1 MVHSPQCLVVCK
13 ACRRSVYMMFS
24 EIRSSFTGKGIVMAR
39 PLVSDDLWAR
49 IEPLLPKHLSPGPE
63 GGRPPVD
70 DRAVFTGILFVLKS
84 GIPWELLPQ
93 EMHCG
98 CGMTCWRR
106 LRDWQ
111 ASGVWDKLLEVL
123 LCELRGAD
131 KIDWSR
137 SAADSSSIRAVGGGE
152 ATGPNP
158 TDRARPGT
166 KHHVLV
172 DGRGIPLA
180 VRITGAN
187 VPDVQQLLPLVVNVP
202 AVGGKVGHPKSRPR
216 RLYADRAYDS
226 QPARDILRW
235 LGIEPWLAKRRTGH
249 GSGMG
254 KFRWVVER
262 TISWLH
268 QQRRLRVRYERRA
281 DIHSSLLTLAAC
293 LICFHVFLGF
303 S

>member
-1 MVHSPQCLVVCK
+1 
-13 ACRRSVYMMFS
+13 
-24 EIRSSFTGKGIVMAR
+24 MAAL
-39 PLVSDDLWAR
+39 LVSDELWSR
-49 IEPLLPKHLSPGPE
+49 IEPLLPKHHAPGPE

-70 DRAVFTGILFVLKS
+70 DRAALTGILFVLRT
-84 GIPWELLPQ
+84 GLPWELLPQ

-111 ASGVWDKLLEVL
+111 ASGVWDQLLAVL
-123 LCELRGAD
+123 LSELRRAD

-137 SAADSSSIRAVGGGE
+137 AAVDSSSIRAVGGGD

-166 KHHVLV
+166 KHHVMV
-172 DGRGIPLA
+172 DGQGVPLA
-180 VRITGAN
+180 VGITGAN
-187 VPDVQQLLPLVVNVP
+187 VPDIMQLLPLVVAVP
-202 AVGGKVGHPKSRPR
+202 AVGGKPGHPRSRPQ

-226 QPARDILRW
+226 EPARCILRW
-235 LGIEPWLAKRRTGH
+235 LGIEPLLAKRGTQH
-249 GSGMG
+249 GSGLG

-268 QQRRLRVRYERRA
+268 QQRRLRVRYERRG
-281 DIHSSLLTLAAC
+281 DIHSGFLTLAAS
-293 LICFHVFLGF
+293 LICFHIFLGF

>member
-1 MVHSPQCLVVCK
+1 M
-13 ACRRSVYMMFS
+13 
-24 EIRSSFTGKGIVMAR
+24 GKGTVMAR
-39 PLVSDDLWAR
+39 PLVSDELWDR
-49 IEPLLPKHLSPGPE
+49 IEPLLPKQHSPGPK

-70 DRAVFTGILFVLKS
+70 DRAAFTGILFVLKS
-84 GIPWELLPQ
+84 GIPWEMLPQ

-98 CGMTCWRR
+98 SGMTCWRR

-111 ASGVWDKLLEVL
+111 AAGVWDRLLEVL
-123 LCELRGAD
+123 LAELQGAD

-137 SAADSSSIRAVGGGE
+137 SAADSSSIRAVGGGA

-172 DGRGIPLA
+172 DGRGIPLS

-187 VPDVQQLLPLVVNVP
+187 VPDLQQLLPLVVNVP
-202 AVGGKVGHPKSRPR
+202 AVRGKVGHPKSRPR

-235 LGIEPWLAKRRTGH
+235 LGIEPWLARRGTEH
-249 GSGMG
+249 GSGLG
-254 KFRWVVER
+254 KIRWVVER

-268 QQRRLRVRYERRA
+268 RQRRLRVRYERRA
-281 DIHSSLLTLAAC
+281 DIHSGLLTLAAS
-293 LICFHVFLGF
+293 LICFHVFLRF

>member
-1 MVHSPQCLVVCK
+1 MLQYILLYPTTTLRFERYDFFGKLV
-13 ACRRSVYMMFS
+13 
-24 EIRSSFTGKGIVMAR
+24 SFTRKEPVMAK
-39 PLVSDDLWAR
+39 PFVSDELWAR
-49 IEPLLPKHLSPGPE
+49 IEPLLPEHHSPGPN

-70 DRAVFTGILFVLKS
+70 DRAALTGILFVLRS

-111 ASGVWDKLLEVL
+111 EAGVWEQLLAVL
-123 LCELRGAD
+123 LSELRGAD

-137 SAADSSSIRAVGGGE
+137 AAADSSSIRAVGGGE

-158 TDRARPGT
+158 TDRSRPGT

-172 DGRGIPLA
+172 DGHGIPLA
-180 VRITGAN
+180 VTITGAN
-187 VPDVQQLLPLVVNVP
+187 TPDVQQLLPLVVAIP
-202 AVGGKVGHPKSRPR
+202 AVGGKPGHPRSRPES
-216 RLYADRAYDS
+216 LYADRAYDS
-226 QPARDILRW
+226 EPARSILRW
-235 LGIEPWLAKRRTGH
+235 LGIKPFLARRRTGH
-249 GSGMG
+249 GSGLG
-254 KFRWVVER
+254 KIRWVVER

-268 QQRRLRVRYERRA
+268 QQRRLRVRYERRK
-281 DIHSSLLTLAAC
+281 DIHKGFLVLTAC
-293 LICFHVFLGF
+293 LICFNIFLGL

>member
-1 MVHSPQCLVVCK
+1 
-13 ACRRSVYMMFS
+13 
-24 EIRSSFTGKGIVMAR
+24 MAA
-39 PLVSDDLWAR
+39 PLVSDELWSR
-49 IEPLLPKHLSPGPE
+49 IEPLLPKHHSPGPE

-70 DRAVFTGILFVLKS
+70 DRAAFTGILFVLRT

-111 ASGVWDKLLEVL
+111 ASGVWDKLLAVML
-123 LCELRGAD
+123 SELRGDD

-137 SAADSSSIRAVGGGE
+137 AAVDSSSIRAVGGGE

-172 DGRGIPLA
+172 DGHGVPLA
-180 VRITGAN
+180 VSITGAN
-187 VPDVQQLLPLVVNVP
+187 VPDIKQLLPLVVAVP
-202 AVGGKVGHPKSRPR
+202 AVGGKPGHPRSRPK

-226 QPARDILRW
+226 EPARCILRW
-235 LGIEPWLAKRRTGH
+235 LGIEPLLAKRGTEH
-249 GSGMG
+249 GSGLG
-254 KFRWVVER
+254 RFRWVVER

-268 QQRRLRVRYERRA
+268 QQRRLRVRYERRS
-281 DIHSSLLTLAAC
+281 DIHSGFLTLAAG
-293 LICFHVFLGF
+293 LICFHIFLAF
-303 S
+303 C